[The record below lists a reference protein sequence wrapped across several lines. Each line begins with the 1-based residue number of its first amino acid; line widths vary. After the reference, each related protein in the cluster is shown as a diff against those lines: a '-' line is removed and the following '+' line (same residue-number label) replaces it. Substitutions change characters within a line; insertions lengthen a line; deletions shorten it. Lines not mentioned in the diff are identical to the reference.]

1 MHVHLLFYF
10 IFIEHFS
17 SLLLFCFYQSGLVDA
32 VVNNVNTT
40 AFLSYAES
48 ILSQYSIS
56 SASFESVNIDVA
68 LILKSV
74 FAVQSVFFLFDY
86 IYRVYQTVHLVSR
99 FWRRGVVR
107 LPKVDLRSKN
117 IDVSGPWFKYLGCLL
132 QVLPFFSLQLMLLA
146 AFIIILIWGFAGKI
160 KHYCHNLR
168 SLTIF

>member
-1 MHVHLLFYF
+1 
-10 IFIEHFS
+10 
-17 SLLLFCFYQSGLVDA
+17 VDA

-56 SASFESVNIDVA
+56 SASFETVNIDVA
-68 LILKSV
+68 LILNSV

-117 IDVSGPWFKYLGCLL
+117 IDISGPWFKYLGCLL

-146 AFIIILIWGFAGKI
+146 AFIIILIWGFAGKMCFCVNWD
-160 KHYCHNLR
+160 YYLR
-168 SLTIF
+168 SFIFCLLLHLYGCTSLF